1 MKNSR
6 LIRIIILIIMIVI
19 GGIIINYYWRNDSLD
34 SMVRVPM
41 GILIWTFAYILCQI
55 GKRFF
60 FKKRNW
66 WDWLYYIGLVVII
79 LPRSLATPDNL
90 SSFQL
95 ITDMGIL
102 FLLIPVLFDGK
113 QLLDENK
120 SGTKNN

>member
-41 GILIWTFAYILCQI
+41 GILIWTFAYILYQI

>member
-34 SMVRVPM
+34 SMVSVPM